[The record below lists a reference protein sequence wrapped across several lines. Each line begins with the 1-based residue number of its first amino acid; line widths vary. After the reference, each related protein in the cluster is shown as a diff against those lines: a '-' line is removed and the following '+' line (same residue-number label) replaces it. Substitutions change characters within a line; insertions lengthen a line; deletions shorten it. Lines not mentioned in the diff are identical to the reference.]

1 LIASHPA
8 HSLTFLLSGVF
19 LLADFL
25 WTRKLRKIRSHKK
38 LYPAS
43 WLALIGCIC
52 AAAGILMT
60 SLYELQ
66 LKRDTITIITLGL
79 AALSV
84 VCLVLL
90 GIGRLKGLRP
100 NFLMQAVV
108 TVYLMFHLVSQYR
121 LWSSEPQLQVYCFQL
136 LASVFLMLSVF
147 HGTVLDTQVGSR
159 RMFVFFNQGALFFC
173 CMSFAAREQPKMT
186 PVRLVLIVD
195 IISTSLCSETGTRLP
210 PHPALFTR
218 TSISPMRENTL
229 SQSEGRVTSAQQ
241 YFTPSSEAADLS
253 LSSLRPVIQTSAPHF
268 FSTLAMPLP

>member
-1 LIASHPA
+1 MKLKTKYLPLFSIALGLAGFAVRLWLFRTGVDHKGLLIASHPA
-8 HSLTFLLSGVF
+8 HSITFLLSGIF

-25 WTRKLRKIRSHKK
+25 WTRKLTKIRSHKK

-43 WLALIGCIC
+43 WLALVGCVC
-52 AAAGILMT
+52 AAAGILLT

-66 LKRDTITIITLGL
+66 LKRDTITIITMGL

-90 GIGRLKGLRP
+90 GIGRSKGLRP

-173 CMSFAAREQPKMT
+173 CMSFVGDCWFFYTAMGIFCATNVCSLKDKPYVPKY
-186 PVRLVLIVD
+186 LK
-195 IISTSLCSETGTRLP
+195 E
-210 PHPALFTR
+210 
-218 TSISPMRENTL
+218 
-229 SQSEGRVTSAQQ
+229 
-241 YFTPSSEAADLS
+241 EA
-253 LSSLRPVIQTSAPHF
+253 
-268 FSTLAMPLP
+268 